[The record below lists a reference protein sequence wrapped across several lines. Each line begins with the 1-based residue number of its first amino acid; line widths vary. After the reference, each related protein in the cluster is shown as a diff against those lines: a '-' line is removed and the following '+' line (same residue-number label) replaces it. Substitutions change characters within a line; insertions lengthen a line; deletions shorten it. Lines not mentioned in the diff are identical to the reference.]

1 MGLSLSFSRLN
12 SSDLDEEEVTLE
24 RRLPLTIEF
33 FLEDIGGSWRS
44 TSLKPDRLREIPM
57 CCGESGLGTWAGI
70 SGTFSGMLCGLLEL
84 ELAVEAAP
92 PIFNWMMKGERRR

>member
-1 MGLSLSFSRLN
+1 
-12 SSDLDEEEVTLE
+12 
-24 RRLPLTIEF
+24 
-33 FLEDIGGSWRS
+33 
-44 TSLKPDRLREIPM
+44 M

>member
-1 MGLSLSFSRLN
+1 
-12 SSDLDEEEVTLE
+12 
-24 RRLPLTIEF
+24 
-33 FLEDIGGSWRS
+33 
-44 TSLKPDRLREIPM
+44 M

-92 PIFNWMMKGERRR
+92 PIFNWVMKGEGKEDVVAQDELSEW